1 MIVSKVLTLSDEEVD
16 KLVEAGKVLKA
27 IASTEHDSIDRD
39 GTDLLSALYVALS
52 NVVNW
57 PVPEE

>member
-1 MIVSKVLTLSDEEVD
+1 MIVTKVLTLSEDDVA

-27 IASTEHDSIDRD
+27 ISTTEHDSIDRD

-57 PVPEE
+57 PVE

>member
-1 MIVSKVLTLSDEEVD
+1 MIVSKVLTLSEDEVA

-27 IASTEHDSIDRD
+27 IATTEHDSIDRD

>member
-27 IASTEHDSIDRD
+27 IATTEHDSIDRD

>member
-1 MIVSKVLTLSDEEVD
+1 MIVSKVLTLSDDEVD

>member
-1 MIVSKVLTLSDEEVD
+1 MIVSKVLTLSEDEVA

-27 IASTEHDSIDRD
+27 IATTEHDSIDRD
-39 GTDLLSALYVALS
+39 GTDLLSALYVALN

>member
-1 MIVSKVLTLSDEEVD
+1 MIVSKVLTLSEEEVA

-27 IASTEHDSIDRD
+27 IATTEHDSIDRD

>member
-1 MIVSKVLTLSDEEVD
+1 MIVSKVLTLSEDEVA

-39 GTDLLSALYVALS
+39 STDLLSALYVALS